1 MDGILK
7 NGMTDMIA
15 VLYWQV
21 GMLEISLWNSAAF

>member
-21 GMLEISLWNSAAF
+21 GMLEISLWNSSAF